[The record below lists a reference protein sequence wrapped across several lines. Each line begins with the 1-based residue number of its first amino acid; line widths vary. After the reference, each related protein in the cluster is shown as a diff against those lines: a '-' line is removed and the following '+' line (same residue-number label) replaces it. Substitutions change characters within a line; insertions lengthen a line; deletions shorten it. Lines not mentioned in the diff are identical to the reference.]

1 MASTK
6 TDSLRR
12 TVLDAAVAISA
23 ANGPDAISMR
33 EVARKAGV
41 SHQAPYHHFTDRS
54 GIFAAICE
62 EGFRQLSEALLAP
75 RPTVDST
82 MCEAYVHF
90 ALQNPGH
97 FRVMMR
103 NDLCQLAD
111 YPTARKEADRA
122 FDILVDEVKLLLGD
136 STDSADSAVVKT
148 QTAYMW
154 SVGHGLA
161 TLLLD
166 GPLEIK
172 LEGIDDMNA
181 FIHQVSR
188 TAVASIHK

>member
-6 TDSLRR
+6 SESLRR

-33 EVARKAGV
+33 EVAREAGV

-62 EGFRQLSEALLAP
+62 EGFRHLSEALLAP
-75 RPTVDST
+75 RPSIDSN
-82 MCEAYVHF
+82 MCESYVHF

-103 NDLCQLAD
+103 NDLCQLAN
-111 YPTARKEADRA
+111 YPSAAFEANRA
-122 FDILVDEVKLLLGD
+122 FDILVDEVKLLLGEG
-136 STDSADSAVVKT
+136 ADNEVVKT

-166 GPLEIK
+166 GPLELK

-181 FIHQVSR
+181 FIQRVSR
-188 TAVASIHK
+188 IAVMSIHK

>member
-6 TDSLRR
+6 SESLRR

-33 EVARKAGV
+33 EVAREAGV

-62 EGFRQLSEALLAP
+62 EGFRHLSEALLAP
-75 RPTVDST
+75 RPAIDSN
-82 MCEAYVHF
+82 MCESYVHF

-103 NDLCQLAD
+103 NDLCQLAN
-111 YPTARKEADRA
+111 YPSAAFEANRA
-122 FDILVDEVKLLLGD
+122 FDILVDEVKLLLGEG
-136 STDSADSAVVKT
+136 ADNEVVKT

-166 GPLEIK
+166 GPLELK

-188 TAVASIHK
+188 TAVASIRA

>member
-6 TDSLRR
+6 SESLRR

-23 ANGPDAISMR
+23 ASGPDAISMR
-33 EVARKAGV
+33 EVAREAGV

-75 RPTVDST
+75 RPSIDSN
-82 MCEAYVHF
+82 MCESYVHF

-111 YPTARKEADRA
+111 YPNARIEADRA
-122 FDILVDEVKLLLGD
+122 FNILIDEVKSLLGEG
-136 STDSADSAVVKT
+136 ADNEVVKT

-166 GPLEIK
+166 GPLELK

-188 TAVASIHK
+188 TAVASIRA

>member
-6 TDSLRR
+6 SESLRR

-23 ANGPDAISMR
+23 ASGPDAISMR
-33 EVARKAGV
+33 EVAREAGV

-75 RPTVDST
+75 PPSIDSN
-82 MCEAYVHF
+82 MCESYVHF

-103 NDLCQLAD
+103 NDLCQLAN
-111 YPTARKEADRA
+111 YPSAAFEANRA
-122 FDILVDEVKLLLGD
+122 FDILVDEVKLLLGEG
-136 STDSADSAVVKT
+136 ADNEVVKT

-188 TAVASIHK
+188 TAVASIRA

>member
-6 TDSLRR
+6 SESLRR

-33 EVARKAGV
+33 EVAREAGV

-62 EGFRQLSEALLAP
+62 EGFRHLSEALLAP
-75 RPTVDST
+75 RPSIDSN
-82 MCEAYVHF
+82 MCESYVHF

-103 NDLCQLAD
+103 NDLCQLAN
-111 YPTARKEADRA
+111 YPSAAFEANRA
-122 FDILVDEVKLLLGD
+122 FDILVDEVKLLLGE
-136 STDSADSAVVKT
+136 SADNEVVKT

-166 GPLEIK
+166 GPLELK

-188 TAVASIHK
+188 TAVASIRA

>member
-6 TDSLRR
+6 SESLRR

-33 EVARKAGV
+33 EVAREAGV

-62 EGFRQLSEALLAP
+62 EGFRHLSEALLAP
-75 RPTVDST
+75 RPSIDSN
-82 MCEAYVHF
+82 MCESYVHF

-103 NDLCQLAD
+103 NDLCQLAN
-111 YPTARKEADRA
+111 YPSAAFEANRA
-122 FDILVDEVKLLLGD
+122 FDILVDEVKLLLGE
-136 STDSADSAVVKT
+136 SADNEVVKT

>member
-6 TDSLRR
+6 SESLRR

-23 ANGPDAISMR
+23 ASGPDAISMR
-33 EVARKAGV
+33 EVAREAGV

-62 EGFRQLSEALLAP
+62 EGFRHLSEALLAP
-75 RPTVDST
+75 RPSIDSN
-82 MCEAYVHF
+82 MCESYVHF

-103 NDLCQLAD
+103 NDLCQLAN
-111 YPTARKEADRA
+111 YPSAAFEANRA
-122 FDILVDEVKLLLGD
+122 FDILVDEVKLLLGEG
-136 STDSADSAVVKT
+136 ADNEVVKT

-188 TAVASIHK
+188 TAVASIRA

>member
-6 TDSLRR
+6 SESLRR

-23 ANGPDAISMR
+23 ASGPDAISMR
-33 EVARKAGV
+33 EVAREAGV

-62 EGFRQLSEALLAP
+62 EGFRHLSEALLAP
-75 RPTVDST
+75 RPSIDSN
-82 MCEAYVHF
+82 MCESYVHF

-103 NDLCQLAD
+103 NDLCQLAN
-111 YPTARKEADRA
+111 YPSAAFEANRA
-122 FDILVDEVKLLLGD
+122 FDILVDEVKLLLGEG
-136 STDSADSAVVKT
+136 ADNDMIKT

-166 GPLEIK
+166 GPLELK

-188 TAVASIHK
+188 TAVASIRA